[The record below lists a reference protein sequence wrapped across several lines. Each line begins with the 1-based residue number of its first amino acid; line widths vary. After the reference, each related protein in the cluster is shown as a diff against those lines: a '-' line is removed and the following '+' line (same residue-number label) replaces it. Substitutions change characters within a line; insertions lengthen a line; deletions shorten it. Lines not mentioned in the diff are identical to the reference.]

1 MSLEEINDAILQMQ
15 ALMDSQQDEFQEEH
29 KKLQERYDELATNHE
44 LKATKMRQHIKS
56 IRSILKD
63 K

>member
-15 ALMDSQQDEFQEEH
+15 ALMDSEQDEFQEEY

-44 LKATKMRQHIKS
+44 L
-56 IRSILKD
+56 
-63 K
+63 